1 MDFSGLESISVEDA
15 AELAEHYTRVASIY
29 ARIANTPASPKQTSA
44 SLAKQSVMPPAA
56 SAAKSGASLS
66 AYMLF
71 AADQRDIIRSE
82 NPNLSSQEQIEVIS
96 HAWKAASNDLRETY
110 IKRIENTSGSSVAS
124 AEPSTTGPK
133 KRAKRTLKDE
143 ESTASKKK
151 ESHKVK
157 PAVNGA
163 SKSAKTKAK
172 KVASDDEEDNDSE

>member
-133 KRAKRTLKDE
+133 KRAKRTLKDG
-143 ESTASKKK
+143 ESTASKK
-151 ESHKVK
+151 ESHKAK
-157 PAVNGA
+157 PTVNGA

>member
-1 MDFSGLESISVEDA
+1 
-15 AELAEHYTRVASIY
+15 
-29 ARIANTPASPKQTSA
+29 
-44 SLAKQSVMPPAA
+44 
-56 SAAKSGASLS
+56 
-66 AYMLF
+66 
-71 AADQRDIIRSE
+71 RDIIRSE

-151 ESHKVK
+151 ESHKAK

-172 KVASDDEEDNDSE
+172 KVASDAEEDNDSE